1 MNNSPWRLRVV
12 GRYALFQIPGIMM
25 VLLGTGL
32 AAKWMGLPFWI
43 AMVIISLWV
52 AKDIVLFPF
61 VWRSYDRARLGDSF
75 SMIGMCG
82 TVLERLAPS
91 GYLLVRGERWRGYLI
106 EDEPFVEKGETV
118 RVCEVK
124 GLTLLVE
131 RETNEPLEK
140 EVQH

>member
-1 MNNSPWRLRVV
+1 
-12 GRYALFQIPGIMM
+12 M